1 MKDFLVNR
9 VDELTGKSGPYMY
22 IDFTEK
28 LSGDHRFID
37 CYGSATV
44 VLNGKS
50 EYLFDYS
57 FGHTPDWIRI
67 TSMTLRPAE
76 RYKLNDRD
84 LVQVGSDIVHQIKSF
99 ITRLN

>member
-9 VDELTGKSGPYMY
+9 IDELTGKSGPYMY
-22 IDFTEK
+22 IDFTER

-37 CYGSATV
+37 CFGSATV
-44 VLNGKS
+44 VLDGKN

-57 FGHTPDWIRI
+57 FGHTPDWIRV
-67 TSMTLRPAE
+67 TSMTLRPAQK
-76 RYKLNDRD
+76 YKLDDMQIVR
-84 LVQVGSDIVHQIKSF
+84 LGSDIVNQIKRF